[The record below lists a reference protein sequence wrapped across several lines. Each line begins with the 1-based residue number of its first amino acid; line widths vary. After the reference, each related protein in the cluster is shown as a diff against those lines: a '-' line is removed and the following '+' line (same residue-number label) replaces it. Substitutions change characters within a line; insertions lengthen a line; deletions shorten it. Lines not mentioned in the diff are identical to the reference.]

1 MYSYDPTDGLAAA
14 DTHLVIGTG
23 FLLRQQQQ
31 QLLLLLLLLL
41 LFLFLLRLILRIK
54 SNFILIYETK
64 RTIRQQN
71 SGGEAAMWG
80 ETVDDTNL
88 VSTVYPRLAAVAER
102 LWSDGVGG

>member
-23 FLLRQQQQ
+23 FLLQ
-31 QLLLLLLLLL
+31 LLLLL